1 MAATVGDPA
10 ASNFDHEGY
19 GPFRIDS
26 KGGQNPR
33 DQHDWAWRR
42 GLAGWFGSETCS
54 WWFAVRQGTAELGV
68 ALRSLA
74 ELMQP
79 LVRGT
84 DPGKVR
90 SELTTRYREQIIR

>member
-1 MAATVGDPA
+1 
-10 ASNFDHEGY
+10 
-19 GPFRIDS
+19 
-26 KGGQNPR
+26 
-33 DQHDWAWRR
+33 
-42 GLAGWFGSETCS
+42 
-54 WWFAVRQGTAELGV
+54 VRQGTAELGV